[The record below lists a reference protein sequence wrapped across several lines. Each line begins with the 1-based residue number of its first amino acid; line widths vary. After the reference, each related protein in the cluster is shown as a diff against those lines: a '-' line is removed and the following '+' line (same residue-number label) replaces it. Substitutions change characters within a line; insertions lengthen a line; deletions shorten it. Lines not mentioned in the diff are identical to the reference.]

1 MGRKEDE
8 LTLYVVR
15 AATGQFCLMTEEG
28 TVILEAG
35 NWRQLRG
42 DLDLL
47 LERDTDKPAKVII
60 CVGRPRAV
68 PVPYVMPP
76 LRMVAGA
83 GGHALALSDH
93 PATLP

>member
-1 MGRKEDE
+1 MRRNDE

-15 AATGQFCLMTEEG
+15 ASTGHFCLMTEEG

-47 LERDTDKPAKVII
+47 LERDTDKPAKITI
-60 CVGRPRAV
+60 CVGRPRTV
-68 PVPYVMPP
+68 PLTLTMMPVR
-76 LRMVAGA
+76 LSAGA
-83 GGHALALSDH
+83 EQ
-93 PATLP
+93 PAVAR